1 MSKQNKKKGDSFL
14 SYLLSFL
21 FGGKKKEL
29 SIFEEEQ
36 MQSPMRTAIRNFG
49 SNRIAMTGLITF
61 LVIFLSCFI
70 LPIFFPLDVTYTD
83 SSQQNIAPGFTMLSV
98 PNELKNGNAV
108 DISAGGTFG
117 IGCDKDGKVYM
128 WGQMS
133 EELAKVPEN
142 MGKVVKVSAGLNHAL
157 AMNER
162 GDVFTWGFSRLGVN
176 RLPPDLGF
184 YEIKDIKAD
193 YQISYALTE
202 DGELFWWGN
211 ENLISIKVEKE
222 QQGHIVKIA
231 PNGTTVMALMDDGTV
246 ACLCAKDNPFQRIPA
261 EIQGKV
267 IDLASTDRAA
277 AALTSD
283 GKIYVWGAQ
292 DYDAYNVPEALQGK
306 ATKISAGRYHF
317 TAIDNEGNAYA
328 WGRNNFGQLN
338 ISADNATDLVNGYFQ
353 TYVLTETGDIKT
365 AGLSGYL
372 MGTDGFGRDVFV
384 RLVSGGQMTMTI
396 GAIAVIISTIIGII
410 IGGISGY
417 YGGKVDNFLMRLA
430 EIVSSIP
437 FMPFAMILSAIVGNS
452 LSEIQRIAVIMVIL
466 GVLSWTGLARLVR
479 AQILAEREKEFVT
492 AAKAMGIKEWA
503 IIFKHILP
511 NVITVIIVNTTLAF
525 ASCMLTESGLSFLGF
540 GVIEPT
546 PTWGNMLSGS
556 QASKIIR
563 DYWWRWVFPSL
574 ALSLSTISINLIGD
588 GLRDAI
594 DPRSNDRG

>member
-1 MSKQNKKKGDSFL
+1 MSKKNKKKGDSFL
-14 SYLLSFL
+14 SYLLAFL

-36 MQSPMRTAIRNFG
+36 MQSPMRTAMRNFR
-49 SNRIAMTGLITF
+49 SNRIAMTGAITF

-70 LPIFFPLDVTYTD
+70 LPIFYPLDVTYTD
-83 SSQQNIAPGFTMLSV
+83 ASQQNIAPGFTMLSV
-98 PNELKNGNAV
+98 PNELKNGNAA
-108 DISAGGTFG
+108 DISAGATFG
-117 IGCDKDGKVYM
+117 IGCDKEGKVYM

-133 EELAKVPEN
+133 EELATIPEN
-142 MGKVVKVSAGLNHAL
+142 MGKVVQVSAGLNHAL
-157 AMNER
+157 ALNED

-176 RLPPDLGF
+176 RLPPDLAF
-184 YEIKDIKAD
+184 YEIKDIIAD

-211 ENLISIKVEKE
+211 ENLISISVKPE
-222 QQGHIVKIA
+222 QQGHIEKIA
-231 PNGTTVMALMDDGTV
+231 PNGTTILALMDDGTV
-246 ACLCAKDNPFQRIPA
+246 ACLCEKDNPFQRIPA
-261 EIQGKV
+261 EMQGNV
-267 IDLASTDRAA
+267 IDVVSTDRAA
-277 AALTSD
+277 AALTKD
-283 GKIYVWGAQ
+283 GKIYVWGAA
-292 DYDAYNVPEALQGK
+292 DYDAYNVPEELQGN
-306 ATKISAGRYHF
+306 AVALSAGRYHF
-317 TAIDNEGNAYA
+317 TAIDKDGNVQA
-328 WGRNNFGQLN
+328 WGRNNVGQLN
-338 ISADNATDLVNGYFQ
+338 IEAANVTELVNGYFQ
-353 TYVLTETGDIKT
+353 TYAITESGEIKT

-372 MGTDGFGRDVFV
+372 MGTDGFGRDVFT
-384 RLVSGGQMTMTI
+384 RLVSGGRMTMTI

-417 YGGKVDNFLMRLA
+417 YGGKVDNLLMRLA

-452 LSEIQRIAVIMVIL
+452 LTEIQRIAVIMVIL
-466 GVLSWTGLARLVR
+466 GVLSWPGLARLVR

-492 AAKAMGIKEWA
+492 AAKAMGIKEAA